1 MSVVNTFQLEVQ
13 RVEDNCIF
21 KLSWGNSLQLEPVVL
36 KYPERLT
43 ACYKS
48 WKTAYLNFYTVA
60 MRGKAIVEGG
70 TSSLTEMDWRRRL
83 VHEEVTLLSE
93 FYDWLESPKL
103 NSIRSK
109 IGQANKALVPTDGSL
124 IPSQWV
130 NIFVSCNFLELE
142 YLPWEMWE
150 LGVGSTTRI
159 VRSPNNIRFEP
170 IEPRKGRPRI
180 LVIFGDDTGLS
191 FQEERRAIDKQLKPM
206 AEVVY
211 VGWGMTRTNGND
223 LKTEILDALGS
234 EAGWDMLLF
243 FGHSDEAS
251 LTGGELAIAPQT
263 WIALSEI
270 RPQLL
275 EAKKRGL
282 QFALFN
288 SCNGLSIAS
297 SLIDLGLSQVA
308 IMREPIHNAVA
319 QKFLLKF
326 LQVLA
331 THRDVYDAMKL
342 AVDELKLNYKS
353 TFPSAYLIPSLFWHR
368 EAALFR
374 IEPRGPKQFL
384 QQLIPTRGEAIRLG
398 ILVGLSLI
406 PPIQLLLLE
415 PRLTVQAIYRQVT
428 QQVPKMSGVPPVLL
442 VQIDLAS
449 LDRAKIKADKRN
461 PTDRQY
467 LASVVRKLTTQP
479 NKIIG
484 IDYELDQ
491 PTDEDPQLISALRDS
506 AQRGNILILASTKNQ
521 SESQISTSVSHI
533 KDNRSL
539 SADLYFQQSYLTLPS
554 PNDKCPDFCP
564 FAYVLAMLQSQ
575 NQGLPPS
582 ANRRLYWK
590 SSGVSKTA
598 FWTQPQFQLKPITE
612 LSRQFNQMWLH
623 PIVDFSIPPAQV
635 YERIPAWQLLE
646 SPKNK
651 GLPIQNLQQ
660 ILILASGGSEKE
672 MSDEFDNTPT
682 AIWYWRNFNGKQKF
696 YPKDFT
702 TGEYY
707 AYMIHHLLTRK
718 LLIPIPDLW
727 MIGLA
732 VIFGKGFVFVMRC
745 KRLGEK
751 KSHLRTHAWF
761 WGGAMFYGVV
771 ALQIFVSYAVVLPW
785 LLPMI
790 AVGGYVLPRLRQGR
804 V

>member
-1 MSVVNTFQLEVQ
+1 MNVVNTFQLEVQ

-21 KLSWGNSLQLEPVVL
+21 KLSWGNSRQLKPVVL

-48 WKTAYLNFYTVA
+48 WKIAYSNFYTVA

-103 NSIRSK
+103 NAIRSE

-130 NIFVSCNFLELE
+130 NIFVSCNPLELE

-150 LGVGSTTRI
+150 LGVGSTIRI

-180 LVIFGDDTGLS
+180 LVILGDDTGLN
-191 FQEERRAIDKQLKPM
+191 FQEERRAIEKQLKPM

-211 VGWGMTRTNGND
+211 IGWGMTRTNGND

-275 EAKKRGL
+275 EAKRRGL

-331 THRDVYDAMKL
+331 THRDVYDAMKS
-342 AVDELKLNYKS
+342 AVDELKLHYNG

-406 PPIQLLLLE
+406 PQIQLLLLE

-442 VQIDLAS
+442 VQIDLDS
-449 LDRAKIKADKRN
+449 LDRANIKANKRK

-506 AQRGNILILASTKNQ
+506 AQRGNILILAATKNQ
-521 SESQISTSVSHI
+521 SESQIATSGRIKGNRILST
-533 KDNRSL
+533 
-539 SADLYFQQSYLTLPS
+539 DLYFRQSYLTLPS

-564 FAYVLAMLQSQ
+564 FAYVLAMLQNQ

-612 LSRQFNQMWLH
+612 LSSRFNQMWLH

-635 YERIPAWQLLE
+635 YERIPVWQVLE

-660 ILILASGGSEKE
+660 ILILASGGSEEE
-672 MSDEFDNTPT
+672 MSDDSDNSPM

-707 AYMIHHLLTRK
+707 AYITHHLLTRK

-732 VIFGKGFVFVMRC
+732 VIFGKGFVFVMRR
-745 KRLGEK
+745 KRLGAQ

-761 WGGAMFYGVV
+761 WGGAMVYGVV

-790 AVGGYVLPRLRQGR
+790 ALGGYVLPRLRQGR